1 MIRRRRH
8 EKGDTP
14 LFLAK
19 LPGYR
24 FVAKKGSVPFIK
36 TSVTER

>member
-1 MIRRRRH
+1 MRRTR

-19 LPGYR
+19 LPGFR
-24 FVAKKGSVPFIK
+24 FVAKKGSVPFL
-36 TSVTER
+36 TEA